1 MPKTEPFE
9 KHVDRY
15 EQWFLDNPLA
25 YVAEIKAIQALLP
38 KSGEGVEIGVGTGR
52 FAAPLKIR
60 HGVEPAAQMAALARK
75 RGVEVSEGTAERL
88 PFDDGRFDFAL
99 MVTTLCFVD
108 DPQAALR
115 EARRVLKP
123 GGVLVVG
130 LIDRAS
136 PLGKSIQ
143 KQKGESLFYREA
155 TFHSAAEVVEMLK
168 GAGFAEFAFTQTLFR
183 PLAAIEGAEPVREG
197 HGKGSFVAIRGK
209 ISSPQIHAD

>member
-9 KHVDRY
+9 KHIDRY

-25 YVAEIKAIQALLP
+25 YVSEIKAIQALVP

-52 FAAPLKIR
+52 FAAPLRIR
-60 HGVEPAAQMAALARK
+60 YGVEPAASMAALARK
-75 RGVEVSEGTAERL
+75 RGVEVSDGTAESL
-88 PFDDGRFDFAL
+88 PFEDGRFDFAL

-115 EARRVLKP
+115 EAHRVLKP

-130 LIDRAS
+130 LVDRDS
-136 PLGKSIQ
+136 PLGKSYQ
-143 KQKGESLFYREA
+143 KRQGESLFYRES
-155 TFHSAAEVVEMLK
+155 TFYSTAEVVEMMK

-183 PLAAIEGAEPVREG
+183 PLAEIEAVEPVRNG
-197 HGKGSFVAIRGK
+197 HGEGSFVAIRGAV
-209 ISSPQIHAD
+209 PAA

>member
-25 YVAEIKAIQALLP
+25 YVSEIKAIQALVP

-60 HGVEPAAQMAALARK
+60 YGVEPAASMAALARK
-75 RGVEVSEGTAERL
+75 RGVEVSDGTAESL
-88 PFDDGRFDFAL
+88 PFEDGRFDFAL

-115 EARRVLKP
+115 EAHRVLKP

-130 LIDRAS
+130 LVDRDS
-136 PLGKSIQ
+136 PLGKSYQ
-143 KQKGESLFYREA
+143 KRQGESLFYRES
-155 TFHSAAEVVEMLK
+155 TFHSTAEVVEMMK

-183 PLAAIEGAEPVREG
+183 PLAEIEAVEPVRNG
-197 HGKGSFVAIRGK
+197 HGEGSFVAIRGAV
-209 ISSPQIHAD
+209 PAA

>member
-1 MPKTEPFE
+1 MPKTESFE

-25 YVAEIKAIQALLP
+25 YISEIKAIQALLP

-60 HGVEPAAQMAALARK
+60 QGVEPAARMAALARK

-88 PFDDGRFDFAL
+88 PFENGRFDFAL

-123 GGVLVVG
+123 EGVLVVG
-130 LIDRAS
+130 LVDRAS
-136 PLGKSIQ
+136 PLGKSYQ
-143 KQKGESLFYREA
+143 KRQEESLFYREA
-155 TFHSAAEVVEMLK
+155 TFHSAAEVVELMK
-168 GAGFAEFAFTQTLFR
+168 GAGFADFAFTQTLFR
-183 PLAAIEGAEPVREG
+183 PLAEIEGVEPVREG

-209 ISSPQIHAD
+209 IS

>member
-25 YVAEIKAIQALLP
+25 YVSEIKAIQALVP

-52 FAAPLKIR
+52 FAAPLRIR
-60 HGVEPAAQMAALARK
+60 YGVEPAASMAALARK
-75 RGVEVSEGTAERL
+75 RGIEVSDGTAESL
-88 PFDDGRFDFAL
+88 PFEDGRFDFAL

-115 EARRVLKP
+115 EAHRVLKP

-130 LIDRAS
+130 LVDRDS
-136 PLGKSIQ
+136 PLGKSYQ
-143 KQKGESLFYREA
+143 KRQGESLFYRES
-155 TFHSAAEVVEMLK
+155 TFHSTAEVVEMMK

-183 PLAAIEGAEPVREG
+183 PLAEIEAVEPVRNG
-197 HGKGSFVAIRGK
+197 HGEGSFVAIRGAV
-209 ISSPQIHAD
+209 PAA

>member
-25 YVAEIKAIQALLP
+25 YVSEIKAIQALVP

-52 FAAPLKIR
+52 FAAPLRIR
-60 HGVEPAAQMAALARK
+60 YGVEPAASMAALARK
-75 RGVEVSEGTAERL
+75 RGVEVSDGTAESL
-88 PFDDGRFDFAL
+88 PFEDGRFDFAL

-115 EARRVLKP
+115 EAHRVLKP

-130 LIDRAS
+130 LVDRDS
-136 PLGKSIQ
+136 PLGKSYQ
-143 KQKGESLFYREA
+143 KRQGESLFYRES
-155 TFHSAAEVVEMLK
+155 TFHSTAEVVEMMK

-183 PLAAIEGAEPVREG
+183 PLAEIEAVEPVRNG
-197 HGKGSFVAIRGK
+197 HGEGSFVAIRGAV
-209 ISSPQIHAD
+209 PAA

>member
-9 KHVDRY
+9 KHVDHY

-25 YVAEIKAIQALLP
+25 YISEIKAIQALLP
-38 KSGEGVEIGVGTGR
+38 KSGEGVEIGVGSGR

-60 HGVEPAAQMAALARK
+60 HGVESAAKMAALARK
-75 RGVEVSEGTAERL
+75 RGIEVTEGTAERL
-88 PFDDGRFDFAL
+88 PFEDERFDFAL

-115 EARRVLKP
+115 EASRVLKP

-130 LIDRAS
+130 LIDRES
-136 PLGKSIQ
+136 PLGKSLQ

-155 TFHSAAEVVEMLK
+155 TFHSAAEVVELMK
-168 GAGFAEFAFTQTLFR
+168 GAGFADFAFTQTLFR
-183 PLAAIEGAEPVREG
+183 SLAEIEGVEPVREG

-209 ISSPQIHAD
+209 ILYPQIHAD

>member
-25 YVAEIKAIQALLP
+25 YVSEIKAIQALLP
-38 KSGEGVEIGVGTGR
+38 KSGVGVEIGVGTGR

-60 HGVEPAAQMAALARK
+60 HGLEPAAKMAALARK
-75 RGVEVSEGTAERL
+75 RGVEVSEGAAEKL
-88 PFDDGRFDFAL
+88 PFEDGRFDFAL

-115 EARRVLKP
+115 EAYRVLKP

-130 LIDRAS
+130 LIDRES
-136 PLGKSIQ
+136 PLGKSYQ
-143 KQKGESLFYREA
+143 KRQGESLFYREA
-155 TFHSAAEVVEMLK
+155 TFHSAIEVVEMMK
-168 GAGFAEFAFTQTLFR
+168 GAGFADFAFTQTLFR
-183 PLAAIEGAEPVREG
+183 PLTEIEGVEPVREG
-197 HGKGSFVAIRGK
+197 HGKGSFVAIRGTV
-209 ISSPQIHAD
+209 PAVC